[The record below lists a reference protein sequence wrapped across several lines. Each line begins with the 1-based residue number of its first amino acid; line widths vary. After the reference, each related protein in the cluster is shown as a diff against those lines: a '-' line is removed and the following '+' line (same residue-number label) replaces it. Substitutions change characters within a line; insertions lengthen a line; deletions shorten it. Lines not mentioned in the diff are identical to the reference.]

1 MQVAIQYP
9 FSNAEL
15 NIKQLK
21 NGVINENEKLK
32 LTQSV
37 PIQFLFLLIT
47 QILICKYNILANQ
60 ATHEIIRAGRIQLS
74 QKNIILHQ
82 IETHKDKQ
90 TVANKMNLLEMSSRM
105 IRMKNTKK

>member
-1 MQVAIQYP
+1 MQVAIWYP

-21 NGVINENEKLK
+21 NTVINENEKLK

-37 PIQFLFLLIT
+37 PIQFLFLLPT

-60 ATHEIIRAGRIQLS
+60 ATHEIIRAGHIQLS
-74 QKNIILHQ
+74 QKKYY
-82 IETHKDKQ
+82 T
-90 TVANKMNLLEMSSRM
+90 SSNR
-105 IRMKNTKK
+105 NT

>member
-1 MQVAIQYP
+1 MQVAIWYP

-37 PIQFLFLLIT
+37 PIQFLFLLTT

-60 ATHEIIRAGRIQLS
+60 ATHEIIRAVHIQLA

-82 IETHKDKQ
+82 IETHKH
-90 TVANKMNLLEMSSRM
+90 T
-105 IRMKNTKK
+105 